1 MSKMDSQTLYDLH
14 CWIGGDAK
22 VLNVLFLALL
32 LFHLLSRI
40 RISVKLCRVC
50 IDFMGP
56 LYKSIYFPFVF

>member
-1 MSKMDSQTLYDLH
+1 MDSQTLYDLH

-40 RISVKLCRVC
+40 RISVN
-50 IDFMGP
+50 
-56 LYKSIYFPFVF
+56 YAEFV